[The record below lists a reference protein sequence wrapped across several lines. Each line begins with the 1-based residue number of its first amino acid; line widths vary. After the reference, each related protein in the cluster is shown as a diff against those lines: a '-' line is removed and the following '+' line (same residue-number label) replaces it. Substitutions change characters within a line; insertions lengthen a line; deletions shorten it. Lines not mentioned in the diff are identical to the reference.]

1 MANLLG
7 GQNLFVEYPDKL
19 LLDHVTVGINQ
30 GDRLGIVGRNGDGKS
45 TLLRVLFA
53 HAQPMSGTVTKRKGL
68 RCALLEQDDM
78 LQGTDT
84 VEAVLLEGRK
94 HHEVWADPRSREV
107 LEGLLGALQFQA
119 RVNEL
124 SGGQRR
130 RLALAKLLLGSWDVI
145 GLDEPTNH
153 LDLQAVHWLAGH
165 LKQRWSARQGAL
177 LVVTHDRWFL
187 DEISKDT
194 WEVHDGKVE
203 PFEGGYAA
211 YVLARVERDRQAALA
226 AEKRANLLRKELA
239 WLRRGAP
246 ARTSK
251 PKFRLDAAN
260 ALIADVPPVR
270 DQIELARLATARLG
284 KIVVDLVDVDFSYT
298 GMSTAPD
305 LDSTPADAVLRD
317 VTWRVAPGQRAG
329 ILGANGAGKSTLL
342 SLLAGE
348 LQPTRGL
355 RREGKTV
362 KIGVLDQEFRALE
375 EIGEYQ
381 VYQVLGRLKG
391 SFEVEGQ
398 ELTPAQMLG
407 RLGFNTSQL
416 QAKVN
421 ALSGGQKR
429 RLQILLLL
437 LEEPNVLILDEPTND
452 IDTDTLTA
460 LEDLLDAWPGTLLVV
475 SHDRYLIERIT
486 DNQYAVID
494 GGLRHLPGGVE
505 QYLDLVNSPGEESG
519 LRPGEVSSR
528 VEDVAAVSGS
538 GAASG
543 SVVVLGGGAVK
554 ERSVNAGKANWEARK
569 LLAGVEKKIERVK
582 AQVSRL
588 NQELEH
594 ADVADYLRLAQLNQ
608 ELQAQRL
615 AQEELETQWLELA
628 ETIEN

>member
-53 HAQPMSGTVTKRKGL
+53 HAQPMSGNVTKRKGL

-270 DQIELARLATARLG
+270 DQIELAKLATARLG

-391 SFEVEGQ
+391 SFEVEDQ

-543 SVVVLGGGAVK
+543 SAVVLGGGAVK
-554 ERSVNAGKANWEARK
+554 EPSVNAGKANWEARK

-588 NQELEH
+588 NQELER

>member
-107 LEGLLGALQFQA
+107 LEGLLGALQWQA

-270 DQIELARLATARLG
+270 DQIELAKLATARLG

-505 QYLDLVNSPGEESG
+505 QYLDLVNSPGEEGG
-519 LRPGEVSSR
+519 LRPGAVSSR

-538 GAASG
+538 GAVNG
-543 SVVVLGGGAVK
+543 SAVVLGGGAVK
-554 ERSVNAGKANWEARK
+554 ERSVSAGKANWEARK
-569 LLAGVEKKIERVK
+569 LLAGVEKKIERIK

-588 NQELEH
+588 NQELER